1 VRWLKPWLYSVAI
14 LIGLLSGCG
23 KQHPLTQTNL
33 LRRLPSENAA
43 LLRLDIDALRKAGI
57 LNLLSAGKASVDSE
71 YQTFLNGTGF
81 DYQRDLDEILGSFSQ
96 AGTFLILKGRFDWPK
111 LEAYAGQNGGS
122 CYDHLCR
129 MPGSAAERRISYLP
143 LAPNLMAMAVTNDDL
158 AASRMTKEGPAR
170 AIELPSQPVWL
181 TVSGAAL
188 QKSTALPP
196 ASRIFTSALT
206 AADAVTL
213 TLGQAPAEGG
223 YEAKL
228 SAQCKTDE
236 DARVMSVQL
245 TKLTGMLKSF
255 MGKNK
260 SEDFGSAIA
269 AGSFSQSGTRV
280 DGVWPI
286 RKGLLESLASAN

>member
-1 VRWLKPWLYSVAI
+1 MRWLKPWLYSGA
-14 LIGLLSGCG
+14 LLVVLFAGCG
-23 KQHPLTQTNL
+23 KKQPLNQADL

-57 LNLLSAGKASVDSE
+57 LNLLAAGKASVDSE

-81 DYQRDLDEILGSFSQ
+81 DYQRDLDEVLGSFSP

-111 LEAYAGQNGGS
+111 LEAYAGHNSGS

-129 MPGSAAERRISYLP
+129 MPGSVPERRISYLP
-143 LAPNLMAMAVTNDDL
+143 LAPNVMAMAVTNDDL
-158 AASRMTKEGPAR
+158 AASRLTKEGPAR
-170 AIELPSQPVWL
+170 NVELPSQPVWL

-206 AADAVTL
+206 AADSVTL
-213 TLGQAPAEGG
+213 TLGQADGG

-228 SAQCKTDE
+228 AAQCKTAE
-236 DARVMSVQL
+236 DARVMNVQL

-255 MGKNK
+255 MGKSR

-269 AGSFSQSGTRV
+269 AGSFSQTGTRV

-286 RKGLLESLASAN
+286 RKGLLEGLANAN